1 MAAEYVNA
9 GLSYQSG
16 LAQRGTVLNEV
27 HALASGPAV
36 RCKAPGAHS
45 HTEREQSASATVVRS
60 QSSWITPL
68 SHPNANLE
76 LQQKDAHY

>member
-1 MAAEYVNA
+1 VAAEYVNA

-27 HALASGPAV
+27 HAV

-68 SHPNANLE
+68 SHPNANPE